1 MENETA
7 KMSGVAEEMEF
18 NGKPVLALKRDEWDK
33 YPLRFGLGKAALILG
48 NLEAIRSFQARHRNR
63 GDAA

>member
-1 MENETA
+1 MANETA
-7 KMSGVAEEMEF
+7 EMSGVAEEMEF

-48 NLEAIRSFQARHRNR
+48 NPEPTRAFPARHQDRR
-63 GDAA
+63 ATS